1 MSEATFFLFKALMDV
16 FTLGVVFNFL
26 FRLLKV
32 DYYNPLVQGIIR
44 AVDFPSQFLRS
55 FIRPIYSV
63 DLATFLVASFRQWSE
78 SDLSTFYPIVGLKRP
93 VME

>member
-16 FTLGVVFNFL
+16 FTLGVVFNFM

-44 AVDFPSQFLRS
+44 AVDLPSQFLRAA
-55 FIRPIYSV
+55 I
-63 DLATFLVASFRQWSE
+63 
-78 SDLSTFYPIVGLKRP
+78 
-93 VME
+93 

>member
-16 FTLGVVFNFL
+16 FTLGVVFNFM

-44 AVDFPSQFLRS
+44 AVDKDFNVVCLLSY
-55 FIRPIYSV
+55 FIN
-63 DLATFLVASFRQWSE
+63 A
-78 SDLSTFYPIVGLKRP
+78 
-93 VME
+93 

>member
-16 FTLGVVFNFL
+16 FTLGVVFNFM

-44 AVDFPSQFLRS
+44 AVDLPSQFLRS
-55 FIRPIYSV
+55 GIKPFRNI
-63 DLATFLVASFRQWSE
+63 DFASFQ
-78 SDLSTFYPIVGLKRP
+78 
-93 VME
+93 